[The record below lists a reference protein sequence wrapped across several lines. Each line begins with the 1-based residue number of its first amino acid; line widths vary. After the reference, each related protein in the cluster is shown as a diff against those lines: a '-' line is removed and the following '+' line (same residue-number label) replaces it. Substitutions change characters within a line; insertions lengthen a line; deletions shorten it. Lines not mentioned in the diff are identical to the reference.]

1 MASAVY
7 VLCAVTCLVVAVLL
21 LRQYSRRRTRL
32 LLWAGLCFVG
42 LTINN
47 VLLFLDFVIYPTAV
61 DLSIPRG
68 ATSALSVMI
77 LLHGL
82 IWDRR

>member
-1 MASAVY
+1 MPSAVY
-7 VLCAVTCLVVAVLL
+7 VLCAVTSLVVAVLL
-21 LRQYSRRRTRL
+21 LRQYHRRRTRL

-42 LTINN
+42 LTLNN
-47 VLLFLDFVIYPTAV
+47 FLLFLDFVIYPTI
-61 DLSIPRG
+61 DLSIARG
-68 ATSALSVMI
+68 ATGAVSIMI

>member
-1 MASAVY
+1 MPSAVY
-7 VLCAVTCLVVAVLL
+7 VLCAVTSLVCAVLL
-21 LRQYSRRRTRL
+21 LRQYARRRTRL

-42 LTINN
+42 LTVNN
-47 VLLFLDFVIYPTAV
+47 VLLWLDFVAYPTA
-61 DLSIPRG
+61 DLSIVRG
-68 ATSALSVMI
+68 ATAVLSVMI